1 MVAVAVVDND
11 ADTVD
16 DDETV
21 EFPAAAAAAAALTL
35 TLDGL
40 SDKVAAVVVVW
51 LLFVGSKRVSVDVIV
66 ALATAVLGGNDA
78 VVVVVVVANEGF
90 GITLT
95 LPITDMLL
103 VLLEGFV

>member
-1 MVAVAVVDND
+1 MVGVAVVDND

-21 EFPAAAAAAAALTL
+21 EFPAAAAAAALTL

-51 LLFVGSKRVSVDVIV
+51 PLFVGSKRVSVDVIV

-78 VVVVVVVANEGF
+78 VVVVANEGF

>member
-1 MVAVAVVDND
+1 MAAVAVVDDD

-21 EFPAAAAAAAALTL
+21 EFPAAAAAAAFTL

-40 SDKVAAVVVVW
+40 SDEGAAVVVVW

-78 VVVVVVVANEGF
+78 VVVVVANEGF